1 MRGNLIYIWDACS
14 LAQTKGLSTLIYH
27 KPALEVRFVR
37 GAAGTT
43 SFFTIREAIRCSWQ
57 IAGITTAQLWVVRS
71 NPQCAGR
78 RSQILQRI
86 TGKLSSL

>member
-57 IAGITTAQLWVVRS
+57 IAGLLPP
-71 NPQCAGR
+71 NFG
-78 RSQILQRI
+78 
-86 TGKLSSL
+86 LSAVTLNVPGGDHKYCNG